1 MWSYYFQENGMFQVI
16 VILKVLH
23 WCVFWILPC
32 NGSLF
37 ERMGLEEGSSPVL
50 LLFVFKWLCKF
61 GTRAHVQLVTT
72 PTLAVPCPGWGTFP
86 LHVEPQLWL
95 CDLGMWCPTPLSP
108 GDGPWESSM
117 RRFNFVHVFQHKPYL
132 SVGVSGV
139 AQTCFVPCLEEIR
152 RSALAFPE
160 CHQAQQS
167 CADPDCERD
176 ITKILTD
183 FLSPC

>member
-1 MWSYYFQENGMFQVI
+1 MSAWGWR
-16 VILKVLH
+16 K
-23 WCVFWILPC
+23 
-32 NGSLF
+32 G
-37 ERMGLEEGSSPVL
+37 PVL
-50 LLFVFKWLCKF
+50 CCSCSSLNGCASLAPGLTCSWSQLPPWLCPVR
-61 GTRAHVQLVTT
+61 GGGHS
-72 PTLAVPCPGWGTFP
+72 PCTWSPSCD
-86 LHVEPQLWL
+86 